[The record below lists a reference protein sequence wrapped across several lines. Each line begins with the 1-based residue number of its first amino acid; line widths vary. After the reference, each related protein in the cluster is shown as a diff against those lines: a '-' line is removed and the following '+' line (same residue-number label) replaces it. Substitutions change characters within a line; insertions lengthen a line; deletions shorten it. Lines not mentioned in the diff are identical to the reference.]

1 MRTKGTSSGRAHYAF
16 CIKAVAA
23 LLAAMLLVL
32 WMPENLR
39 AAAEALERTPKA
51 QEAQS
56 GEEAQEKL
64 YDVIGEDTEKR
75 DAVSKHFI
83 LRDKSRVAVTYASP
97 VHFIKNGKWVE
108 NEPGLVQKNG
118 RLHNTQGAFSA
129 SFALSGEDEGG
140 SVIQWEGKSVSFR
153 ALGNRVGGTSQAR
166 VSNASPE
173 RTGLLSAQELLKSN
187 SGTVSYDGVFTD
199 ASLEYKIAWNGIKED
214 IIIASRG
221 GQYKYGFVYTLSD
234 GLEMS
239 LNSAGDAEISDS
251 EGVVFIIPAPY
262 ICDALGDIY
271 YDAFYTLR
279 DAGNGVYGLIVN
291 VDAEYMKTAALP
303 VRVDPAIFIKRIT
316 DEGGIKTAYLA
327 SGSKNGEDYSGMTNL
342 GKDKKILYA
351 GYESSAYKWCRTYIS
366 VELPQLSGSDTVT
379 GAYIKLMQKQGRY
392 NSDTAAEEAI
402 GIAQVK
408 RTWNA
413 ETLTWKPAYRIAA
426 PTPPCPAA

>member
-1 MRTKGTSSGRAHYAF
+1 MKTKGTSSGRVHYAF

-32 WMPENLR
+32 CMPENLR
-39 AAAEALERTPKA
+39 AAAKALEQTPKAQEA

-64 YDVIGEDTEKR
+64 YDVIGEDTDKR

-173 RTGLLSAQELLKSN
+173 RTGLLSF
-187 SGTVSYDGVFTD
+187 G
-199 ASLEYKIAWNGIKED
+199 
-214 IIIASRG
+214 
-221 GQYKYGFVYTLSD
+221 
-234 GLEMS
+234 
-239 LNSAGDAEISDS
+239 
-251 EGVVFIIPAPY
+251 
-262 ICDALGDIY
+262 
-271 YDAFYTLR
+271 
-279 DAGNGVYGLIVN
+279 
-291 VDAEYMKTAALP
+291 
-303 VRVDPAIFIKRIT
+303 
-316 DEGGIKTAYLA
+316 
-327 SGSKNGEDYSGMTNL
+327 
-342 GKDKKILYA
+342 
-351 GYESSAYKWCRTYIS
+351 
-366 VELPQLSGSDTVT
+366 T
-379 GAYIKLMQKQGRY
+379 GADEKQFRY
-392 NSDTAAEEAI
+392 GE
-402 GIAQVK
+402 
-408 RTWNA
+408 
-413 ETLTWKPAYRIAA
+413 L
-426 PTPPCPAA
+426 